1 MACRV
6 AINDAAALGE
16 GVCSDAACRVAI
28 NDAVA
33 LEEGVCSDAACRV
46 AIKTIGP
53 HRVRGM
59 KARKR
64 RGTPRRYV
72 LRETGESVVNRRI
85 PKGGTGAAPRLTAPL
100 VLQWSL
106 FNTLA
111 GSKKRRGNLPSLN
124 Q

>member
-33 LEEGVCSDAACRV
+33 LEEGVCRDAARRV

-53 HRVRGM
+53 HR
-59 KARKR
+59 
-64 RGTPRRYV
+64 
-72 LRETGESVVNRRI
+72 
-85 PKGGTGAAPRLTAPL
+85 
-100 VLQWSL
+100 
-106 FNTLA
+106 
-111 GSKKRRGNLPSLN
+111 
-124 Q
+124 